1 MKKFLFVLITLSFIA
16 VSSVAQSLPY
26 SVLRATQEGDAVGL
40 AESFNSNIEL
50 ILPTKNGVFSKSQ
63 AEYVM
68 ADFFKEYPSAS
79 FTVIHQGKRE
89 SASFTIGKYTSA
101 NGVFRFTFLSK
112 SSGGAAL
119 IHQLRIEKE
128 NE

>member
-1 MKKFLFVLITLSFIA
+1 MKKLLLVFIALSFVV
-16 VSSVAQSLPY
+16 VSAVAQSLPY

-50 ILPTKNGVFSKSQ
+50 ILPSKSGVFSKSQ

-68 ADFFKEYPSAS
+68 ADFFKQYPSAS
-79 FTVIHQGKRE
+79 FNVIHQGQRE
-89 SASFTIGKYTSA
+89 SASFTIGKYSSA
-101 NGVFRFTFLSK
+101 NGTFRFTFLSK
-112 SSGGAAL
+112 NSGGTTL

-128 NE
+128 